1 MKKKQDGRQHN
12 EQKGRAQQ
20 LLFDLDPRT
29 IELVSGL
36 GFKKSSDPLPFHNLS
51 TLPASPEI

>member
-29 IELVSGL
+29 IELS
-36 GFKKSSDPLPFHNLS
+36 
-51 TLPASPEI
+51 